1 MIGETEMITEEEEMK
16 SISEIM
22 TSEVST
28 VDPGMTLREALEAL
42 RGWNVGGAPVVQGSE
57 VVGVLSMTD
66 LLEFEATTSPV
77 PAFRGDQAEFGDW
90 GEPEP
95 WEEGE
100 EPPLYFVDFWTDVEA
115 DVGARM
121 ESVEG
126 PEWDYLRDHTV
137 AEAMS
142 RKILAV
148 PAAADVRRAARLMAD
163 AAVNRLL
170 VVEKGELA
178 GVVSAS
184 DIVRAVADELI

>member
-1 MIGETEMITEEEEMK
+1 
-16 SISEIM
+16 M
-22 TSEVST
+22 TRRSS
-28 VDPGMTLREALEAL
+28 AI
-42 RGWNVGGAPVVQGSE
+42 
-57 VVGVLSMTD
+57 
-66 LLEFEATTSPV
+66 
-77 PAFRGDQAEFGDW
+77 W

-121 ESVEG
+121 ERVEG
-126 PEWDYLRDHTV
+126 PEWDHLRDHTV

-170 VVEKGELA
+170 VVEEGELA
-178 GVVSAS
+178 GVVSSS